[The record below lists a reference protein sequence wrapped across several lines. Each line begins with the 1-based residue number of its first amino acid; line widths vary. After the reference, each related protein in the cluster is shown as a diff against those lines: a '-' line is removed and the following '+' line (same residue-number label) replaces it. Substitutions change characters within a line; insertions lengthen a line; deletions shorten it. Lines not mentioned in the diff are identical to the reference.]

1 MRRTA
6 RSGYPRLTA
15 TAALSPWATL
25 PVAAPG
31 AAGVG
36 AVVSDA
42 TGAVPGP
49 VGRGTTVSGGTR
61 TVEGANVDDMVVL
74 GSVTHS
80 NAWKGTATSFSP
92 MPRKPPTP
100 ITTASA
106 APSRLTSTS
115 RTSPILA
122 LSAP

>member
-15 TAALSPWATL
+15 TAALSPSATL

-42 TGAVPGP
+42 TDAAPGP
-49 VGRGTTVSGGTR
+49 AGRGTTVSGGTGPVGGV
-61 TVEGANVDDMVVL
+61 TVDVAVGL
-74 GSVTHS
+74 GSLTHS
-80 NAWKGTATSFSP
+80 SAVNGTATSFSP
-92 MPRKPPTP
+92 IPRNPRPR
-100 ITTASA
+100 
-106 APSRLTSTS
+106 SRRL
-115 RTSPILA
+115 PW
-122 LSAP
+122 PHPG